1 MFVIVSSFQRFVNQI
16 LDSIV
21 NELNITNDGVRE
33 YIKNI
38 WH

>member
-1 MFVIVSSFQRFVNQI
+1 MFVIVSSFELFVNQI

-38 WH
+38 

>member
-21 NELNITNDGVRE
+21 NELNIKNDGVRE

-38 WH
+38 